1 MARTK
6 EKKGLKI
13 FLVVFGAIFGLIIL
27 ALIFLFALRGFANIS
42 RVDKKDILPSD
53 NPYILENDTYI
64 SAHRAG
70 RKLAPENT
78 ISAFSR
84 CFSLMESKGYA
95 VDILE
100 FDLQLTKD
108 GYLVLLHDDTL
119 DRTSNCE
126 EVEGFGKDSKVVDH
140 TLAELQTLEMWHD
153 YDGDDFDKAEARI
166 CTVTEVFDYVI
177 AKGYTDMKYVVEIKD
192 SGENGERATDI
203 LYSTL
208 VQYNLLDKTIVGT
221 FNDNVTK
228 YIDKVYTQKGMI
240 RSASI
245 MEVLK
250 FYFDFSFNVDLT
262 DKLPAFRVLQ
272 IPTDDYVIIDF
283 GKEAFIDYA
292 HKYGVAVQ
300 YWTINDADEME
311 ALIKMGADTV
321 MTDYPDVA
329 NEVYNRVKGK

>member
-1 MARTK
+1 M
-6 EKKGLKI
+6 KKHPVLKV
-13 FLVVFGAIFGLIIL
+13 LGIIL
-27 ALIFLFALRGFANIS
+27 AVIVVFFAVINIIPPKKNVKNNPFLVS
-42 RVDKKDILPSD
+42 KDGLPM
-53 NPYILENDTYI
+53 IA
-64 SAHRAG
+64 AHRG
-70 RKLAPENT
+70 GGLCNPENT
-78 ISAFSR
+78 MLAFR
-84 CFSLMESKGYA
+84 EAVKAYNVEIIES
-95 VDILE
+95 
-100 FDLQLTKD
+100 DLYLTKD

-192 SGENGERATDI
+192 SDENGERATDI

-292 HKYGVAVQ
+292 HKYGIAVQ
-300 YWTINDADEME
+300 YWTINDADEMRR
-311 ALIKMGADTV
+311 LIELGCDCI
-321 MTDYPDVA
+321 MTDNPKLLK
-329 NEVYNRVKGK
+329 EVLAEYETSTDAE